1 MYFSAIISIIKTNV
15 FKGDNVMGNELDEM
29 TGPVNVEG
37 RDVNVIEKQ
46 LTPKLTTGTK
56 IFEIAL
62 WILIIPG
69 LIFMYLKVKA
79 KQYLQQLQQRI
90 QANASTIDNYLEQRV
105 VILSNVVGLVEKAT
119 KLDKETYENIAALR
133 SGAKQLNL
141 SDDERNITANNL
153 DSAFRSVSVTVE
165 RYPDLKSMAVIADAM
180 QQNSYLQKEITAA
193 RELYNEPVAR
203 WNSAIFEWPTKL
215 IVAARAGYTTR
226 IPFTASAE
234 IKQRAR
240 ETFF

>member
-1 MYFSAIISIIKTNV
+1 MA
-15 FKGDNVMGNELDEM
+15 NELDEM
-29 TGPVNVEG
+29 TGPVNSDG

-46 LTPKLTTGTK
+46 IKPQLTTGTK
-56 IFEIAL
+56 IFEIVL
-62 WILIIPG
+62 WIFIIPG
-69 LIFMYLKVKA
+69 LIFAYLKVKA

-105 VILSNVVGLVEKAT
+105 VILTNVVGLVEKAT

-133 SGAKQLNL
+133 SGAKQL
-141 SDDERNITANNL
+141 SDDERNITASNV
-153 DSAFRSVSVTVE
+153 DSAFRSINVAVE
-165 RYPDLKSMAVIADAM
+165 RYPELKSMAVIADAM

-193 RELYNEPVAR
+193 RELYNDSVAR
-203 WNSAIFEWPTKL
+203 WNAAIFEWPTKL

-234 IKQRAR
+234 VKQRAR
-240 ETFF
+240 ESFF